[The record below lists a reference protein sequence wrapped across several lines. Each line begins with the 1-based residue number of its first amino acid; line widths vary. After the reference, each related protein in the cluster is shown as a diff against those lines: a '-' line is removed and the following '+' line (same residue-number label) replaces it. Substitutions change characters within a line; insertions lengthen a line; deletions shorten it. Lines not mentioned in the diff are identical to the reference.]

1 MKAALRLLVA
11 SCLVVSA
18 PAVYAEQ
25 AELDDSVTAVITT
38 KVVNAVATSTVAAT
52 EASKTLHT
60 GLATYYAR
68 GFEGLRT
75 ASGEI
80 FRHAAN
86 IAAHPSWPLG
96 TIARVTNL
104 ATGQSADVRIMDR
117 GPFGAS
123 RKRGVII
130 DLSQSTARELD
141 MIRAGVVKVSVEVI
155 EWGKQ
160 HR

>member
-11 SCLVVSA
+11 LCVIASA
-18 PAVYAEQ
+18 PAVYAGQ
-25 AELDDSVTAVITT
+25 TDTDDSVATTITT
-38 KVVNAVATSTVAAT
+38 TVVAAVT
-52 EASKTLHT
+52 SSTAAAGVVAKSLQT

-68 GFEGLRT
+68 GFEGMRT
-75 ASGEI
+75 ASGEV

-141 MIRAGVVKVSVEVI
+141 MIRAGVVKVNVEVI

-160 HR
+160 R

>member
-18 PAVYAEQ
+18 PAVCAEP
-25 AELDDSVTAVITT
+25 ELDDSVTAVITT

-117 GPFGAS
+117 GHFGAS